1 MIKNNGKPWKD
12 HVDEIVKCF
21 KFPLEIRIDFYCLTE
36 SLTRFALIVL
46 NHFKSFFR
54 PDDLLYASSGTSF
67 NETKIIENDK
77 HLDNLLEEVTD
88 SPNEKILEA
97 HYSARLRDATSGIV
111 IRDILAMKLF
121 VKRFQYES
129 SYQFF

>member
-1 MIKNNGKPWKD
+1 MPYR
-12 HVDEIVKCF
+12 
-21 KFPLEIRIDFYCLTE
+21 KFNTVNTIALNILTQ
-36 SLTRFALIVL
+36 T
-46 NHFKSFFR
+46 FFR

-77 HLDNLLEEVTD
+77 HLDDLIEEVTD

-97 HYSARLRDATSGIV
+97 HYSARLRDSSSGIV

-121 VKRFQYES
+121 VKRFQYETN
-129 SYQFF
+129 YQFF